1 MQTRHLGVLFLL
13 LLAAAL
19 PAAAD
24 ADALPDPGLSFFSAG
39 ECLGEVRLDDGSSLS
54 VYRYAFEKNASTFL
68 STTVWGYQAKVKD
81 AGFSWERL
89 EEEGDDEWYA
99 ISRDGLTA
107 WLCLSGSY
115 FSTQCEAVLYVP
127 EGMAFTPEEEVSGR
141 SDFQNDIFVSADDL
155 DTPSAGSSRVTC
167 VSCRGS
173 RRCPVC
179 GGDGIWTNPY
189 TGERNECSG
198 AARVGGVIAGQG
210 YWGE

>member
-89 EEEGDDEWYA
+89 EEE
-99 ISRDGLTA
+99 
-107 WLCLSGSY
+107 
-115 FSTQCEAVLYVP
+115 
-127 EGMAFTPEEEVSGR
+127 VSGR

-189 TGERNECSG
+189 TGERNECSCDD
-198 AARVGGVIAGQG
+198 GVCGVCDGLG